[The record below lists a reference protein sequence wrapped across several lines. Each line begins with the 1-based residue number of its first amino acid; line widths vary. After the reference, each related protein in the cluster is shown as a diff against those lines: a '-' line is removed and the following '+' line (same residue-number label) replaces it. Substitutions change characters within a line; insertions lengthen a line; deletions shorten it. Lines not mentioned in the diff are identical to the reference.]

1 MNNLQRNIAFDLAQQ
16 RYTFGRANVALD
28 ANAKTGEGFDE
39 VEDGVWIR
47 AWVKVPAKDIPGYSM
62 EPAAPPS
69 VVETVR
75 TPPITD

>member
-1 MNNLQRNIAFDLAQQ
+1 MDFEQRKAAYEYAEFA
-16 RYTFGRANVALD
+16 YTFGRANVELD
-28 ANAKTGEGFDE
+28 ASATDNEGFDE

-47 AWVKVPAKDIPGYSM
+47 AWVKVPASAIPGYSM
-62 EPAAPPS
+62 EPAAPPA